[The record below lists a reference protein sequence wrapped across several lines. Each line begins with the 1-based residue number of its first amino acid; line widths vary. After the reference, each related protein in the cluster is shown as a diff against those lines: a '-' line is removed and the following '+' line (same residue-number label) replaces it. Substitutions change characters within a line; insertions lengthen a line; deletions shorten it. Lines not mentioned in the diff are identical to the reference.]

1 MSEANERDIQTVVS
15 SIMSMAM
22 GCSKP
27 LTISVTYVSL
37 SNSVVVSVFKD
48 SKLLLC
54 GPSTVAHYA
63 CDLGDGYCMDLMMN
77 KKVVKN
83 STIDSLLKVESR
95 IADLII
101 EAKDHEEVATNV
113 VYGCFS

>member
-1 MSEANERDIQTVVS
+1 MNESNERDIQAVVS

-22 GCSKP
+22 DCSKP
-27 LTISVTYVSL
+27 LTISVTYVSM

-48 SKLLLC
+48 SELFLC

-63 CDLGDGYCMDLMMN
+63 CVLGDGYCMDLM
-77 KKVVKN
+77 KGEKVVEN
-83 STIDSLLKVESR
+83 STIDSLLKVESC

-101 EAKDHEEVATNV
+101 EAKDNAEVTA
-113 VYGCFS
+113 